1 MPNLVLQITYH
12 AYGDVVRSKP
22 LENCKVSVSATKPNP
37 TVVEKIRKAIS
48 HAAAMHNAPKVM
60 TDKVSELFYDARLLY
75 SYKPFTESQLALI
88 LSRENR
94 SPEDLRVQVTLTTR
108 KIADRALAVAMA
120 LHWRVGQAS
129 PLHRLSPDLMQILV
143 LKMFA

>member
-48 HAAAMHNAPKVM
+48 HAMHNAP
-60 TDKVSELFYDARLLY
+60 KVSELFYDARLLY

-94 SPEDLRVQVTLTTR
+94 CAHDLKVQVTLTTR

-120 LHWRVGQAS
+120 LHRRVGQAS

-143 LKMFA
+143 LKMFRGT